1 MLFTIE
7 QGSEICGVSCFS
19 EAEQRTDGVAGR
31 ILLAS
36 RRRNS
41 LGSKETVSFFDPE
54 AFLAKVGHG
63 RTVTAYGRGSVIFRQ
78 GAPADAVHYIQA
90 GQVKIS
96 VTSEHGKNAVIA
108 ILGPK
113 AFFGEGCLVA
123 QPMRQTTAI
132 VMADARIMRLEKETM
147 VRVLRDEPTF
157 AQVFINHLLA
167 RASRAEEDL
176 ADRLFHFTEKR
187 LGRTL
192 LRLANAGKEDEPQ
205 AVQIS
210 QGTLAEIVGTTRPR
224 ISHFMNKF
232 RRLGFISYEGRS
244 HNYNGRL
251 VVHSSLRRAVS
262 RE

>member
-1 MLFTIE
+1 
-7 QGSEICGVSCFS
+7 VP
-19 EAEQRTDGVAGR
+19 
-31 ILLAS
+31 
-36 RRRNS
+36 
-41 LGSKETVSFFDPE
+41 FFDPE
-54 AFLAKVGHG
+54 AFLATVGHG
-63 RTVTAYGRGSVIFRQ
+63 RTVTGYRRDSVIFRQ
-78 GAPADAVHYIQA
+78 GAPADAVHYIQT

-123 QPMRQTTAI
+123 QPMRQTTAT
-132 VMADARIMRLEKETM
+132 VMTDARIMRLEKEAM
-147 VRVLRDEPTF
+147 VRVLHDEPAF

-176 ADRLFHFTEKR
+176 VDQLFHFTEKR

-205 AVQIS
+205 PVMVQIS

-224 ISHFMNKF
+224 ISHFINKF
-232 RRLGFISYEGRS
+232 RRLGFISYES
-244 HNYNGRL
+244 HSYNGRL

-262 RE
+262 SE